1 MSFAKEY
8 INDVGKLV
16 GIIDVPAVEKAL
28 DALWKAYQKGNKI
41 FLFGNGGSA
50 ATAMHI
56 VNDIVKGTTI
66 EGKKAARAYCLSDNT
81 SLMMAIANDISYE
94 DIFVHQLKA
103 YFDEGDVAVGIS
115 GSGNSENVIRAIKYA
130 NEHKGITIGLTGFEG
145 GKLRNIAQIAI
156 HVPSRHYGVIED
168 VHTVICHIFGYYF
181 MTKIKE

>member
-16 GIIDVPAVEKAL
+16 ETIDVGAVEKAL
-28 DALWKAYQKGNKI
+28 EALWGAYQKGNKI

-103 YFDEGDVAVGIS
+103 YFDKGDVAVGIS

-130 NEHKGITIGLTGFEG
+130 NENKGVTIGLTGFEG
-145 GKLRNIAQIAI
+145 GKLRSLAQISI
-156 HVPSRHYGVIED
+156 HIPSRHYGVIED